1 MSLQGRLGSLF
12 NNSPRSSPDRSRP
25 VSPPPSGTRA
35 IDVVDPSGAPVGNTH
50 QQDTRDMVSRAA
62 SIASTSQSWTSP
74 ITRWFTGS
82 GSPAVAQPP
91 LAAVSE
97 SPGRSLHRRYPS
109 DSLLRSESSISS
121 ARPERKSEDL
131 PAFTRRTEEDP
142 SIALHQAISDEVF
155 RLRKPPEALM
165 PPHHHHHKESPLHH
179 SASVGSR
186 SARHPVLLDNLA
198 RASMPTSSLSRPLAY
213 SSSLRVQP
221 NLVTSPVSMS
231 RLPFTSI
238 TGVPRDNERSAT
250 LETLR
255 SLSARDR
262 GIQTSSTSMLPAVG
276 SGVTRWWFQDDNKG
290 AVDDLLKEE
299 DQASTAQEE
308 AEAIRKKCEC
318 VIISITHAHVL

>member
-1 MSLQGRLGSLF
+1 
-12 NNSPRSSPDRSRP
+12 
-25 VSPPPSGTRA
+25 
-35 IDVVDPSGAPVGNTH
+35 
-50 QQDTRDMVSRAA
+50 
-62 SIASTSQSWTSP
+62 
-74 ITRWFTGS
+74 
-82 GSPAVAQPP
+82 
-91 LAAVSE
+91 
-97 SPGRSLHRRYPS
+97 
-109 DSLLRSESSISS
+109 
-121 ARPERKSEDL
+121 
-131 PAFTRRTEEDP
+131 
-142 SIALHQAISDEVF
+142 
-155 RLRKPPEALM
+155 
-165 PPHHHHHKESPLHH
+165 
-179 SASVGSR
+179 
-186 SARHPVLLDNLA
+186 
-198 RASMPTSSLSRPLAY
+198 
-213 SSSLRVQP
+213 
-221 NLVTSPVSMS
+221 MS